1 MQKLRYSRYFKVF
14 FILLDVIAFLAILS
28 GSYIRNNSLVTEL
41 LFTERN
47 IILSILLV
55 AFWLLL
61 SGRTRIYSVPRSF
74 TYTRYLERLV
84 THILLFIAGL
94 FLIFKIVDDELI
106 NQNIEYLFL
115 WLFAGLFILKSI
127 LFFALKLLR
136 AEGMNFRNIMFL
148 YENASTESL
157 KQILLKRK
165 DYGYRIFGY
174 PHEKVHISELKK
186 FWKSKGI
193 HALYLPWEN
202 SFPEQLKD
210 EIYKEANLQKIK
222 VILVPGVEENLFSS
236 YELRYVE
243 SQPILAPAKFPLDFI
258 ENYYLKRIFDVFF
271 SILALALVG
280 SWLVPLVAL
289 LIKLDSKGSV
299 FFKQKRYGQGD
310 MVFHCLKFRTMV
322 KNNQSD
328 TQTTQPQDCR
338 ITRIGR
344 FLRKSSID
352 EFPQF
357 INVLKG
363 DMSVVGPRPH
373 MLVVDD
379 FYKEKI
385 SRYPLRSL
393 VKPGITGLAQVTGL
407 RGDHGDMM
415 LEMNKRILADSFYV
429 RNWSIV
435 LDMIII
441 LKTIILIFKGDKKAL

>member
-14 FILLDVIAFLAILS
+14 FILLDVVVFTTILL
-28 GSYIRNNSLVTEL
+28 GVYVQKNSLPTEL
-41 LFTERN
+41 LFSERN
-47 IILSILLV
+47 IILFVVLSV
-55 AFWLLL
+55 FWLLL
-61 SGRTRIYSVPRSF
+61 SGKTKLYSVPRSL
-74 TYTRYLERLV
+74 TYTKYLERLLIHL
-84 THILLFIAGL
+84 TLFILGV
-94 FLIFKIVDDELI
+94 FFIFKIADKEFI
-106 NQNIEYLFL
+106 NQRIGYLSA
-115 WLFAGLFILKSI
+115 WLFSVLFILKSAI
-127 LFFALKLLR
+127 FFALKMMR
-136 AEGMNFRNIMFL
+136 SQGMNYRNIMFL
-148 YENASTESL
+148 AENASTESL
-157 KQILLKRK
+157 KQVLMKRK

-441 LKTIILIFKGDKKAL
+441 LKTIILILKGDKKAL